1 MVSNEFTMLGEEL
14 NGFGMSEGDVEIFC
28 FSFLHVKR
36 GDFGRSRS
44 AFSIAWLRIGS
55 HGYF

>member
-28 FSFLHVKR
+28 FSFSTRKE
-36 GDFGRSRS
+36 GR
-44 AFSIAWLRIGS
+44 LRT
-55 HGYF
+55 